1 MANRKKVL
9 VVDDVAISLSVT
21 EQALREEYDVV
32 TANSG
37 SRALRYLRKERPDLI
52 LLDIRMDDMDGI
64 ETLKEIRK
72 MDNRAD
78 IPVIMLTGQNEK
90 ASVLEAAKLGIY
102 DYMLKPFAAQ
112 DLLSRVQNALKQPG
126 ISDFKKKA
134 LEFARKQ

>member
-1 MANRKKVL
+1 MADRKTVL

-21 EQALREEYDVV
+21 EQALREDYNVV
-32 TANSG
+32 TMNSG

-64 ETLKEIRK
+64 QTLKEIRK

-90 ASVLEAAKLGIY
+90 TSVLEAAKLGIY

-112 DLLSRVQNALKQPG
+112 ELLSRVQSALKQPG
-126 ISDFKKKA
+126 MSDFKKKA

>member
-1 MANRKKVL
+1 MAGRKKVL
-9 VVDDVAISLSVT
+9 VVDDVAISLSVA
-21 EQALREEYDVV
+21 EQALREDYDVV

-64 ETLKEIRK
+64 QTLKEIRK

-112 DLLSRVQNALKQPG
+112 DLLSRVQGALELPG
-126 ISDFKKKA
+126 KSDFKKKV
-134 LEFARKQ
+134 LDFVSKQ